1 MVFQFAASIV
11 LVAGTAVVYNQ
22 LDYMQRM
29 DLGLNL
35 DQVLTVRAPRV
46 LPEET
51 DRATATATF
60 LHELR
65 RLPAIRLAA
74 ASGSLPGQGFN
85 WNGMSVRKSSDDPAD
100 AIRGVGTYI
109 DTAFAA
115 LYGLELIAGK
125 ELGAITLPVAED
137 APWPVMVNETT
148 VRELGYSSPEQAV
161 DEAINIGDYEAR
173 ILGVYK
179 DFNWTSAHEK
189 QQSVLFMHTTQGWR
203 ISLRLATPD
212 FPAAIAEV
220 QSVYHRLFPGNVF
233 AYAFVDEAFDQQ
245 YKNDQRFA
253 RLFGIAAAMAIF
265 IACLGLFGLAAFT
278 AQQRTK
284 EIGMRKVLG
293 ATVGNIVALLS
304 KDFLRLVIAGF
315 VLAVPIAWYSMNQW
329 LENFAYK
336 TDIGPGIFLL
346 AGGAAILIALA
357 TVSWQS
363 LRAAW
368 ANPVESLRNE

>member
-1 MVFQFAASIV
+1 M
-11 LVAGTAVVYNQ
+11 
-22 LDYMQRM
+22 
-29 DLGLNL
+29 
-35 DQVLTVRAPRV
+35 
-46 LPEET
+46 
-51 DRATATATF
+51 
-60 LHELR
+60 
-65 RLPAIRLAA
+65 
-74 ASGSLPGQGFN
+74 
-85 WNGMSVRKSSDDPAD
+85 
-100 AIRGVGTYI
+100 
-109 DTAFAA
+109 
-115 LYGLELIAGK
+115 
-125 ELGAITLPVAED
+125 
-137 APWPVMVNETT
+137 
-148 VRELGYSSPEQAV
+148 
-161 DEAINIGDYEAR
+161 
-173 ILGVYK
+173 
-179 DFNWTSAHEK
+179 
-189 QQSVLFMHTTQGWR
+189 
-203 ISLRLATPD
+203 
-212 FPAAIAEV
+212 
-220 QSVYHRLFPGNVF
+220 F

-245 YKNDQRFA
+245 YKNDQCFA